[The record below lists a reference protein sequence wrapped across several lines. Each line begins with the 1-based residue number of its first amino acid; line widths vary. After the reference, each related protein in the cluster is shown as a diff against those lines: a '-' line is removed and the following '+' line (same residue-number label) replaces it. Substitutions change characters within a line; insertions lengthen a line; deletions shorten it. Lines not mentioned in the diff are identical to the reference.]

1 MKGNFHL
8 LYYLRKQKVYKGGPR
23 AIYMRITVDGKRAE
37 MSIGRK
43 CEFDKWNSSA
53 GRAIGTKEDVRTL
66 NSYLDSL
73 QSKMRMAH
81 QALLDTGQQITAA
94 TLQGQFTGKSQKSRY
109 LMRLFAEHNSR
120 IKELIGNG
128 FEANTLKGYIT
139 SERHL
144 TDFLRKQYAQEDI
157 QITELNYAFINN
169 FEHYLRT
176 DCKCSDVSAA
186 KYIKHLKKIANY
198 CMANGWLKQ
207 APFIAYK
214 STAKAKERTYLTQEE
229 VDKIIAKDLTIGRL
243 QQVRD
248 IFIFCCFT
256 GLSYADVKKLKRSE
270 IALGVDGEKWIFTK
284 RQKTDTS
291 SHIPILP
298 NAIEILNRYKDN
310 PECENRGLALPV
322 LSNQKMNAYLKEIAD
337 VCYVDKHLTFH
348 LARHTFATTIT
359 LSNGVPIET
368 VSKIL
373 GHTALKTTQHYAKV
387 LDTKVSHDMGKLK
400 QQFSIN

>member
-23 AIYMRITVDGKRAE
+23 AIYLRITVDGKRAE
-37 MSIGRK
+37 MSVGRE
-43 CEFDKWNSSA
+43 CESEKWNSSA
-53 GRAIGTKEDVRTL
+53 GRAIGTKQEVRTL

-81 QALLDTGQQITAA
+81 QVLLDAG
-94 TLQGQFTGKSQKSRY
+94 LQVTVSSLQEQFTGKSQKVRY

-120 IKELIGNG
+120 VKELIGNG
-128 FEANTLKGYIT
+128 FEANTLKGYVT
-139 SERHL
+139 SEKHL
-144 TDFLRKQYAQEDI
+144 TDFIRKQFAQDDI
-157 QITELNYAFINN
+157 QINELNYAFINN
-169 FEHYLRT
+169 FEHYLRA

-186 KYIKHLKKIANY
+186 KYIKHLKKIVNH

-214 STAKAKERTYLTQEE
+214 SRVKVKERTYLTQEE
-229 VDKIIAKDLTIGRL
+229 VDKIIAKEFTIGRL
-243 QQVRD
+243 RQVRD

-270 IALGVDGEKWIFTK
+270 IVVGIDGEKWIFTK
-284 RQKTDTS
+284 RQKTETS

-298 NAIEILNRYKDN
+298 NAFEILNRYKDN

-322 LSNQKMNAYLKEIAD
+322 LSNQKINAYLKEIAD
-337 VCYVDKHLTFH
+337 VCGIDKHLTFH

-387 LDTKVSHDMGKLK
+387 LDIKVSHDMSKLK
-400 QQFSIN
+400 RQFSSN

>member
-8 LYYLRKQKVYKGGPR
+8 LFYLRKQKIYKGGPR
-23 AIYMRITVDGKRAE
+23 AIYMRITVAGKRAE
-37 MSIGRK
+37 MSIGRE
-43 CEFDKWNSSA
+43 CEPEKWNSSA
-53 GRAIGTKEDVRTL
+53 GRAVGTKEDARTL
-66 NSYLDSL
+66 NTYLDSL
-73 QSKMRMAH
+73 QSKMRIAH
-81 QALLDTGQQITAA
+81 QALLDTGQQVTAVS
-94 TLQGQFTGKSQKSRY
+94 LQGQFTGKSKKSIY
-109 LMRLFAEHNSR
+109 LMKLFAEHNAR
-120 IKELIGNG
+120 VKELIGNG

-139 SERHL
+139 SEKHL
-144 TDFLRKQYAQEDI
+144 TGFLRKQYAKDDI
-157 QITELNYAFINN
+157 QISELNYAFINN
-169 FEHYLRT
+169 FEHYLRA

-186 KYIKHLKKIANY
+186 KYIKHLKKIVNH
-198 CMANGWLKQ
+198 CMANGWLKH
-207 APFIAYK
+207 APFIGYK
-214 STAKAKERTYLTQEE
+214 STAKAKERSYLTQEE
-229 VDKIIAKDLTIGRL
+229 IDKIIVKEFVIGRL

-256 GLSYADVKKLKRSE
+256 GLSYADVKKLKRTE
-270 IALGVDGEKWIFTK
+270 IVIGIDGEKWIFTK

-298 NAIEILNRYKDN
+298 SAIEILNHYKDN
-310 PECENRGLALPV
+310 PECENKGLLLPV

-337 VCYVDKHLTFH
+337 VCGIAKHLTFH

-387 LDTKVSHDMGKLK
+387 LDIKVSRDMNKLK
-400 QQFSIN
+400 QQFSHI